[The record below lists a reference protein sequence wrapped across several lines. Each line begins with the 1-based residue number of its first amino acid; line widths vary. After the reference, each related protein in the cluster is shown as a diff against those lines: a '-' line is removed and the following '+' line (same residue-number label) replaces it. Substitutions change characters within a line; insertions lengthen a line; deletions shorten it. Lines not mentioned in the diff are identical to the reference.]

1 MFEVSDAFKDLM
13 KSNVRPKCEPTIT
26 VKDAFGSGK
35 DLVWY
40 AKDISNMTYKRGIDP
55 IGRNLPFM
63 ELRWTEVYQG
73 KLNSNAYPQI
83 YENVAAF
90 LPVELKFDQSL
101 GFFNTWKILF
111 ESGKSWKDIFDAKK
125 TWRQIKNDVSKE
137 TITFPIL
144 FLSGKPTVKN
154 NVVEWVAYD
163 LMHYLDIYQSL
174 IFKENANTWKIPSV
188 VLKNCCS
195 SHLYHKKIIEC
206 IEKTI
211 ENQNLESTEELGSKC
226 ILDGNSNSILKDF
239 FSVRNK
245 YLDFSEDFIV
255 DKNVFSDFSDT
266 EFEFP
271 VYLQYN
277 YPKITKNPNISSYQF
292 KKFYIQEN
300 AEKKYEKSWNNYK
313 AYLGDVFSNQD
324 FYVFEYIFD
333 GYGRGYSDSISDLES
348 ELKKAFVF
356 KTLETGTIPT
366 KDEYKI
372 SVNPIER
379 NSIDIVVPNYVDGES
394 FSEQNNLCIYGQ
406 DEKYPTERK
415 EILTKYFN
423 NKCDSIEM
431 SCAPNISLETGDLIR
446 VETDL
451 YDSFGERI
459 WKEAVI
465 VEFEL
470 EYSGYLKQ
478 KIKSHEVKN

>member
-1 MFEVSDAFKDLM
+1 MHKFPPNIHHGLNCIFLCIFEQFS
-13 KSNVRPKCEPTIT
+13 EP
-26 VKDAFGSGK
+26 
-35 DLVWY
+35 L
-40 AKDISNMTYKRGIDP
+40 
-55 IGRNLPFM
+55 
-63 ELRWTEVYQG
+63 
-73 KLNSNAYPQI
+73 
-83 YENVAAF
+83 
-90 LPVELKFDQSL
+90 
-101 GFFNTWKILF
+101 
-111 ESGKSWKDIFDAKK
+111 
-125 TWRQIKNDVSKE
+125 
-137 TITFPIL
+137 
-144 FLSGKPTVKN
+144 
-154 NVVEWVAYD
+154 
-163 LMHYLDIYQSL
+163 H
-174 IFKENANTWKIPSV
+174 
-188 VLKNCCS
+188 
-195 SHLYHKKIIEC
+195 H
-206 IEKTI
+206 
-211 ENQNLESTEELGSKC
+211 
-226 ILDGNSNSILKDF
+226 
-239 FSVRNK
+239 
-245 YLDFSEDFIV
+245 LDFSEDFIV

-459 WKEAVI
+459 WKKAVI
-465 VEFEL
+465 VEISV
-470 EYSGYLKQ
+470 EYKGAIIQ
-478 KIKSHEVKN
+478 NIKAHEVQVGEENI